1 MKITR
6 EGENRRSPRIASSAG
21 TRLKEEQTA
30 SQIRSPGSM
39 KGDTPVDPTEPPDSK
54 FMTASKQPALTLV
67 ALAAAEDHGRQFPDS
82 AFASENQAACMNPT
96 CAYTAP
102 ARDSLLFPNEPAI
115 TYSATSACSAPARD
129 SLLFPNE
136 PALLPTTGEDLS
148 SPPVGSI
155 DLQKTDAA
163 PSAAASSPGNP
174 RESDGPTGD
183 ACKSTSGTRGF
194 WTAIMYDAALG
205 TRTLGEVRGPRTSE
219 EDLRGRDGTTASAPG
234 GALGRV
240 TASFGNPWG
249 TDGPSRGG
257 ALAEESTFEEPRP
270 PPEKPRFLPTR
281 FFLEQRPDPCSS
293 RPDLSSSRQASR
305 SRHAALT
312 KLSPPSARHNVSH
325 LSRAPP
331 DFPSLCSSL
340 PHVPS
345 SGYFP
350 NLVRADPLRAQDG
363 HSLERLQRINGRN
376 RIEGAALARKAEGLD
391 TTPGPASVELDFA
404 GEEPEAVEEDPAGG
418 ESGPSAEDRPDG
430 LAKHCTTRGLEHQ
443 VKIDQFQAFISRL
456 SMAERLRVLGLPE
469 LHAVSPPVKTP
480 SIRSAVALSKEDQV
494 SDALPKGNF
503 RSAEGDNSFH
513 APPRNFS
520 NLGRAE
526 FHAPPVIT
534 RGGQAAREMQERAIS
549 PAVAQDETAALGS
562 LKLSLMYM

>member
-1 MKITR
+1 MVKTTR

-21 TRLKEEQTA
+21 TMLKEEQTV

-39 KGDTPVDPTEPPDSK
+39 KRDTPVDLTEPPDSK
-54 FMTASKQPALTLV
+54 FMTASKQPAPPLV
-67 ALAAAEDHGRQFPDS
+67 ALAAAEDHGRQLPDS

-96 CAYTAP
+96 FAYTAP
-102 ARDSLLFPNEPAI
+102 ARDSPLFPNEPAI
-115 TYSATSACSAPARD
+115 THSATSACFAPAQD
-129 SLLFPNE
+129 SPLFSNE
-136 PALLPTTGEDLS
+136 PALPPTTGEDLS
-148 SPPVGSI
+148 PPPVGST

-194 WTAIMYDAALG
+194 RTAIMYDATLG

-240 TASFGNPWG
+240 TASFGNPRG

-257 ALAEESTFEEPRP
+257 ALAEGSTFEEPRP
-270 PPEKPRFLPTR
+270 PPEEPRFLPTR

-305 SRHAALT
+305 HAAFT
-312 KLSPPSARHNVSH
+312 KLSPSSARHNVSH
-325 LSRAPP
+325 LGRAPP
-331 DFPSLCSSL
+331 DFPSLSSSL

-350 NLVRADPLRAQDG
+350 NLVRADLLKAQDG

-376 RIEGAALARKAEGLD
+376 RIEGAAPARKAEGLD
-391 TTPGPASVELDFA
+391 TTLGPLRSSWTSPVRSLKRSRRTSPV
-404 GEEPEAVEEDPAGG
+404 GSLG
-418 ESGPSAEDRPDG
+418 R
-430 LAKHCTTRGLEHQ
+430 RR
-443 VKIDQFQAFISRL
+443 KIAQTDQQ
-456 SMAERLRVLGLPE
+456 SMAQHVG
-469 LHAVSPPVKTP
+469 S
-480 SIRSAVALSKEDQV
+480 S
-494 SDALPKGNF
+494 
-503 RSAEGDNSFH
+503 
-513 APPRNFS
+513 
-520 NLGRAE
+520 
-526 FHAPPVIT
+526 T
-534 RGGQAAREMQERAIS
+534 R
-549 PAVAQDETAALGS
+549 
-562 LKLSLMYM
+562 